1 MSVSMSAACWALQLP
16 ATEKLVLLCLAD
28 FSDDAGV
35 CWPSVETIVE
45 RTGLSDRCVREQ
57 LKRLEA
63 SGFICRD
70 RRVGQSAMYQ
80 MTIRKGLEVEEAEE
94 GDRHQMPVQPAP
106 AAASTGTSCRSDRH
120 DVPLQ
125 PAPDAGAYR
134 TTIDP
139 PLNHQRTK
147 SAVALPEWVEPS
159 AWQAFLESRRAH
171 RAPFTA
177 RAAELILGKLEQL
190 RAEGQNP
197 NQCLLQSVERGWRG
211 VFPVR
216 TAHEVDHRPSRRL
229 SAVERVRL
237 ACAEWEDGLDV
248 LDPDDRTVRPP
259 MDQRAGRN
267 PEPNVVEGH
276 FRVVQ

>member
-1 MSVSMSAACWALQLP
+1 MSVSISSACWALTLP

-28 FSDDAGV
+28 FADDAGV

-57 LKRLEA
+57 LKRLEL

-80 MTIRKGLEVEEAEE
+80 MTIRKAAEDEE
-94 GDRHQMPVQPAP
+94 GDRHQLPVQPAP
-106 AAASTGTSCRSDRH
+106 DAASTGTICRSNRH
-120 DVPLQ
+120 DVPVQ
-125 PAPDAGAYR
+125 PAPDAGANR
-134 TTIDP
+134 TTNDP
-139 PLNHQRTK
+139 PLIHQRTN

-159 AWQAFLESRRAH
+159 AWQAFRESRRAH

-177 RAAELILGKLEQL
+177 RAAELILAKLDQL

-216 TAHEVDHRPSRRL
+216 SNHEVDHRTSRRL

-237 ACAEWEDGLDV
+237 ACAEWEDGLDL
-248 LDPDDRTVRPP
+248 LDPNDRALRPSV
-259 MDQRAGRN
+259 DERAGRN
-267 PEPNVVEGH
+267 PESNVVEGN
-276 FRVVQ
+276 FRVVG